1 VLRTVCIPWGCKAC
15 HPSAAAA
22 AIALHITRHI
32 PSIPS
37 THALSL
43 LRIAAADFFTT
54 VVHMRFALLVPAMFL
69 IYFGTFVSWAV
80 VYYITWRCVPVA
92 DPLPWPWEQ
101 SWCLLTAL
109 SS

>member
-1 VLRTVCIPWGCKAC
+1 
-15 HPSAAAA
+15 
-22 AIALHITRHI
+22 
-32 PSIPS
+32 
-37 THALSL
+37 
-43 LRIAAADFFTT
+43 
-54 VVHMRFALLVPAMFL
+54 MRFALLVPAMFL